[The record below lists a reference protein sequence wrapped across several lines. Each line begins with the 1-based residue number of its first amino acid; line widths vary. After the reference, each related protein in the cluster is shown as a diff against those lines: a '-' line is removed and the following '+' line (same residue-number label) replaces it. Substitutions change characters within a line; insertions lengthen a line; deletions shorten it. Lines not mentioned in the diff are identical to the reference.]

1 MIEKA
6 KFWRWSKVRL
16 DIWDVEE
23 VMESRVI
30 HLVPQLDI
38 KMFGLGTTGVAE
50 RVFRRI
56 VSGDISQLKRINVEE
71 CQLLSSASNDHDLAA
86 EALTRVE
93 TLDVGVISTDL
104 ARALFQK
111 ISSSENVTLV
121 NLSIHQTFKNCGSE
135 IDEIVGLLATALV
148 RLELVYVSRS
158 SLSQTQFLRIFQSI
172 TNCQDLR
179 LRSLNISVEDLS
191 GVGAGELVSAVS
203 RLGQVSFSETGL
215 LSHQIVALLRC
226 VADGKSNLRNVFLK
240 EISLESVP
248 PKLINQARARL
259 QVLELDY
266 CKSSKYIEPCRVT

>member
-1 MIEKA
+1 M
-6 KFWRWSKVRL
+6 RL

-38 KMFGLGTTGVAE
+38 KMFGLGTAGMAE

-93 TLDVGVISTDL
+93 TLGVGVISTDL

-121 NLSIHQTFKNCGSE
+121 NLSIHQTFENCGSE

-148 RLELVYVSRS
+148 RLEVVYVSGS
-158 SLSQTQFLRIFQSI
+158 CLSQTQFLRIFQSI

-191 GVGAGELVSAVS
+191 GVGAGELVSAVC

-226 VADGKSNLRNVFLK
+226 VADGNSNLRNVFLK

>member
-1 MIEKA
+1 M
-6 KFWRWSKVRL
+6 RL

-38 KMFGLGTTGVAE
+38 KMFGLGTAGMAE

-111 ISSSENVTLV
+111 ISSSENVTLA
-121 NLSIHQTFKNCGSE
+121 NLSIHQTFKNSEIEIEIDEIE

-158 SLSQTQFLRIFQSI
+158 CLSQTQFLRIFQSI

-191 GVGAGELVSAVS
+191 GVGAGELVSAVC

-226 VADGKSNLRNVFLK
+226 VADGNSNLRNVFLK
-240 EISLESVP
+240 EDSLESVP